1 MPDSEAPNFEALV
14 RFLIQ
19 PLLDAPESLSVHCES
34 LAGGKRIWVRV
45 AFEGEDKGR
54 VYGRGGRNIQ
64 AIRSVVTATGKL
76 AGCEA
81 HLDVFGEPTPGGG
94 RSGGRS
100 GGRNSG
106 RSGSRPRPRPR
117 SRDGGER

>member
-1 MPDSEAPNFEALV
+1 MPDFEALV

-19 PLLDAPESLSVHCES
+19 PLLDQPESLKVHCET
-34 LAGGKRIWVRV
+34 LGGGKRIWVRV

-64 AIRSVVTATGKL
+64 AIRNVVTATGKL

-81 HLDVFGEPTPGGG
+81 YLDVFGEPNHREGA
-94 RSGGRS
+94 SGP
-100 GGRNSG
+100 RNSG
-106 RSGSRPRPRPR
+106 RGGRGSAKPRPRKRGDRPR
-117 SRDGGER
+117 DH